1 MAHRRMGLD
10 VRAIRACPL
19 DRVLMD
25 MIATGVNKI
34 LAIDLYVDE
43 SGSVS
48 VWVIQ
53 NRRMK
58 I

>member
-1 MAHRRMGLD
+1 
-10 VRAIRACPL
+10 
-19 DRVLMD
+19 MD